1 MVKDN
6 IENPCSSYDVSVD
19 TITHNGVYVN
29 DKNVDVYDVNVQ
41 PQTKDITITENGTY
55 IPIQYETE
63 YFNEVT
69 VDVQPPLQ
77 EKTKALGINERAEI
91 TPDTDYYGLSKVV
104 VQSPAVPLQNK
115 TLNVTEN
122 GSTRLMPDEGYYAL
136 HTVDVNVDVN
146 PELES
151 KTIEI
156 TDNGQ
161 TTIIPDSEYYGLSSV
176 TINTNIQRPLQEK
189 EISMGLNDRKEITPD
204 TDYYGLSKVT
214 VQTPDVPLQY
224 KALNVTENGS
234 TRLMP
239 DVGYYALHYVDVNV
253 DVNPELESKTIDIT
267 SNGTM
272 NITPDS
278 AYGLSSVTV
287 NTNVQPALQEKV
299 VPLGINERAEI
310 TPDAGYYGLSKVVA
324 QSPDVPLQNKTLNIT
339 ENGSTRLMPD
349 EGYYALHTVDVNV
362 DVHQPTLGSKEV
374 TITQNG
380 TTNILP
386 DSGVEGLSNVTVNT
400 NVQPELQIKNLVITE
415 NTQTD
420 IRPDDG
426 YDGLRSV
433 TVFTQIKRP
442 LQQKELP
449 IGLNERLEVTP
460 DTNYYGLSKVVV
472 QSPDVP
478 LQSKNIT
485 ITENSSINVSP
496 DEGYYALSNVNV
508 NVEVPRPTLQ
518 NKEVTITGNGST
530 TITKDDGYDGL
541 GNVTVNTNIKPNAIG
556 NFISTA
562 KTGTFTGTICGRVI
576 DENVVADISNLN
588 TTGITTLLLDD
599 YLKNADTLIANNIIF
614 SSNNRENVFFYQNNL
629 GKIKHLIAHN
639 FTTNMGDY
647 WTLFGNN
654 TNIETIDLTD
664 WKYKSICG
672 EMFQGSNNLK
682 EVNLTNWDFP
692 NIQHVNQMFN
702 NCSKLENVILPQPLN
717 LNKVIGAYNM
727 FSNTGLCLINGDS
740 KINIKYGST
749 LENCSE
755 MFAYNNGLKE
765 IYMTP
770 ITTSNGS
777 GVNVQ
782 NIFYQTNNLEKFSLA
797 NIKVNADTNCLTS
810 GGKLKWVD
818 LSGSN
823 YELSNVPSTTYGAV
837 RISNNSEDNLVTIIG
852 DHTLQEVE
860 NGTIKAF
867 IDFGKNG
874 SDVLALQHPR
884 LRYSSLLAVF
894 NGLNLIRLI
903 VGENTHKIIL
913 SKTAWNNMY
922 NDDDTRPNSDTIL
935 SRQTTLQ
942 NLANS
947 KRWIINK
954 DYE

>member
-104 VQSPAVPLQNK
+104 VQSPPVPLQNK

-278 AYGLSSVTV
+278 AYGLSS
-287 NTNVQPALQEKV
+287 
-299 VPLGINERAEI
+299 
-310 TPDAGYYGLSKVVA
+310 
-324 QSPDVPLQNKTLNIT
+324 
-339 ENGSTRLMPD
+339 
-349 EGYYALHTVDVNV
+349 
-362 DVHQPTLGSKEV
+362 
-374 TITQNG
+374 
-380 TTNILP
+380 
-386 DSGVEGLSNVTVNT
+386 VTVNT